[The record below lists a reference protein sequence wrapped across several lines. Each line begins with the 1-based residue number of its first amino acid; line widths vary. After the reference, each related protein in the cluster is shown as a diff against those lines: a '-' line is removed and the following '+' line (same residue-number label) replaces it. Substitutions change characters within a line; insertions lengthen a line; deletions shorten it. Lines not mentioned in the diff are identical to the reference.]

1 MSANIGLDLESG
13 FDVKGPIRT
22 QTEQTYDTLKKNQA
36 PIGSEKYQ
44 FMMCYSHMVLFKYT
58 ITN

>member
-36 PIGSEKYQ
+36 PIGSEKI
-44 FMMCYSHMVLFKYT
+44 SIHDVL
-58 ITN
+58 